1 MNVTAGKCSSV
12 VRGQDVMLVSLLGQS
27 GKSPLSRGPDA
38 GS

>member
-1 MNVTAGKCSSV
+1 MKATADKCSSV
-12 VRGQDVMLVSLLGQS
+12 VRGQDLMLVSLLGQS